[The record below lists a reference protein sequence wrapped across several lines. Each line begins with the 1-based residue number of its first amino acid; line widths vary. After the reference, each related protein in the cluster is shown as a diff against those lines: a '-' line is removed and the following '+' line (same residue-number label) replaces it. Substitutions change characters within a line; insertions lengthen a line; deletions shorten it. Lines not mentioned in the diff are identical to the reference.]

1 MLILC
6 KSENAQLSYSF
17 AFWFQI
23 LWKSLLLTEIKCNKY
38 FSDKYSWRR
47 LGGQKILTIGSN
59 LNFLNYVLNNKLVF
73 SKKELHTFNLKV
85 LNTFLY
91 LIGALLIK
99 ESHMVQRASGP
110 LNKPF
115 KPQIFTWINKDY
127 FVTKFIDFVDRC
139 IREKVTTWQLKWFN
153 NLIVF
158 IFRINI

>member
-1 MLILC
+1 MNIYIGNVLC
-6 KSENAQLSYSF
+6 SFCVSENAQLSYSF

-47 LGGQKILTIGSN
+47 LGGQKILTIGST

-91 LIGALLIK
+91 LIGALRIK

-110 LNKPF
+110 HNKPF
-115 KPQIFTWINKDY
+115 KPQILTSLSISMY
-127 FVTKFIDFVDRC
+127 H
-139 IREKVTTWQLKWFN
+139 LSPS
-153 NLIVF
+153 
-158 IFRINI
+158 